1 VIALLSTPRP
11 VFLHCCNASLHHNQS
26 NGLTALHT
34 ANHSP
39 IASHRIQDTTPHSEP
54 LAPFSNKQPNRGWR
68 PFTTCALLQTTT
80 CNAGGLASPFGI
92 MGTRGI
98 AQVAP
103 TAGQIALNA
112 YIYGY
117 GGHSLVT
124 PHTALK
130 QLWWTDDR
138 IDAKVTRAF
147 VVSKLRGEER
157 GFLDR
162 PLAFGEGLTDD
173 TYMEWILE
181 RAKRLFLILT
191 EIGVPD
197 QIFGCIDDSWDDDD
211 LPVPLENVQSLELAY
226 EEDEALNKKFYD
238 MQFVY
243 LLRELQRGA
252 HIDYGRK
259 EHIPMEYVN
268 TLPPAVSLQAWDRV
282 HFPERPDEIFV
293 RRKFPLNDK
302 ETGLKHHKAFLKDV
316 RKAQSLCHEHVAS
329 AWATYT
335 SENSGF
341 VLSDFVSEHTLRT
354 FIDHRTP
361 MQFVRVPL
369 HERPTILLEWM
380 HCLADALAFMHNHGS
395 AHTAIRPSNILIDR
409 GNRIAF
415 AEVGSLRTFQQGKKA
430 SKAEA
435 YDYAAPESQICR
447 DSVIVVSSPPISSK
461 GAFSRIRKMSSGASS
476 SSSNPSSSTGSSTR
490 SNSFCATAN
499 TTPVTPSFSRRS
511 NSITSLASTISPFR
525 NFSRHLSSPTSPFA
539 PSISM
544 NPPPSPT
551 STITSRVLPKPT
563 VLDPSTLR
571 DLPMATPE
579 MSDIFSLACIYLD
592 LLTFLLRGKTTDF
605 VKFRSQCSTPTHSYD
620 SQTSGNLASSK
631 TSIYSNSNSNN
642 NSPPQQQSRSR
653 AHKPRPDASFHALD
667 PSRLDAWLSHLRAE
681 SSKRPEAIF
690 RCVPE
695 LLRLCKRM
703 MAQNAT
709 VRPTALQVRDVV
721 QVVLEADGNGNTR
734 RLCCAGR
741 VWDAEGLGLADLGV
755 SSGGVGGSAKRER
768 ERVQSCLMGLAQGQD
783 GRASALS
790 QRGGYGFGDESGGQ
804 EEEEEAEGGAAEA
817 PDVPRERRT
826 GSFSGSMSK
835 GWKKAF
841 GRMR

>member
-1 VIALLSTPRP
+1 
-11 VFLHCCNASLHHNQS
+11 
-26 NGLTALHT
+26 
-34 ANHSP
+34 
-39 IASHRIQDTTPHSEP
+39 
-54 LAPFSNKQPNRGWR
+54 
-68 PFTTCALLQTTT
+68 
-80 CNAGGLASPFGI
+80 
-92 MGTRGI
+92 MGTRTL

-124 PHTALK
+124 PHAALK
-130 QLWWTDDR
+130 QLWWTDER
-138 IDAKVTRAF
+138 IEAKVTRAF

-243 LLRELQRGA
+243 LLRELQQGA

-316 RKAQSLCHEHVAS
+316 RKAQSLSHEHIAS
-329 AWATYT
+329 AWASYT
-335 SENSGF
+335 SEDSGY

-380 HCLADALAFMHNHGS
+380 HCLADALAYMHSHGS

-409 GNRIAF
+409 NNRIAF

-447 DSVIVVSSPPISSK
+447 ESVIVVSSPPISSK
-461 GAFSRIRKMSSGASS
+461 GAFSRIRKMSSGTSS
-476 SSSNPSSSTGSSTR
+476 SSSRSSSSTGSSTR

-499 TTPVTPSFSRRS
+499 TTPVTPSFSRRN

-525 NFSRHLSSPTSPFA
+525 NFSRHLSTPSSPTSPFT
-539 PSISM
+539 PSLH
-544 NPPPSPT
+544 PPPSPT

-571 DLPMATPE
+571 DLPIATPE
-579 MSDIFSLACIYLD
+579 MSDIFSLACVYLD
-592 LLTFLLRGKTTDF
+592 LLTFLLRGKITDF
-605 VKFRSQCSTPTHSYD
+605 VKFRSQCSAPTHSYD
-620 SQTSGNLASSK
+620 SQPGNLASSK
-631 TSIYSNSNSNN
+631 TSIYSNSN
-642 NSPPQQQSRSR
+642 NSPPQQSRSR
-653 AHKPRPDASFHALD
+653 SHKPRPDASFHALD

-721 QVVLEADGNGNTR
+721 KVVLEADGNGSTR
-734 RLCCAGR
+734 RLCCVGR
-741 VWDAEGLGLADLGV
+741 VWDAEDEELFDVQV
-755 SSGGVGGSAKRER
+755 SEASGKAKRER
-768 ERVQSCLMGLAQGQD
+768 ERVQSCLMGLAQQQD

-790 QRGGYGFGDESGGQ
+790 QGGGYGFGNEEGEVD
-804 EEEEEAEGGAAEA
+804 EEEEEEVEGGAAEA

-826 GSFSGSMSK
+826 GSFSDSMSK

-841 GRMR
+841 SRMK

>member
-1 VIALLSTPRP
+1 
-11 VFLHCCNASLHHNQS
+11 
-26 NGLTALHT
+26 
-34 ANHSP
+34 
-39 IASHRIQDTTPHSEP
+39 
-54 LAPFSNKQPNRGWR
+54 
-68 PFTTCALLQTTT
+68 
-80 CNAGGLASPFGI
+80 
-92 MGTRGI
+92 MGTRTL

-124 PHTALK
+124 PHAALK
-130 QLWWTDDR
+130 QLWWTDER
-138 IDAKVTRAF
+138 IEAKVTRAF

-211 LPVPLENVQSLELAY
+211 LPIPLENVQSLELAY
-226 EEDEALNKKFYD
+226 EEDEELNKKFYD

-302 ETGLKHHKAFLKDV
+302 EEKGLKHHKAFLKDV
-316 RKAQSLCHEHVAS
+316 RKAQSIRHVHIAS
-329 AWATYT
+329 AWASYT
-335 SENSGF
+335 SENSGY

-380 HCLADALAFMHNHGS
+380 HCLADALAFMHSHGS

-409 GNRIAF
+409 NNRIAF

-447 DSVIVVSSPPISSK
+447 ESVIVVSSPPVSSK
-461 GAFSRIRKMSSGASS
+461 SAFSRIRKMSSGTSS
-476 SSSNPSSSTGSSTR
+476 SSSRSSSSTGSSTR
-490 SNSFCATAN
+490 SNSFCTTAN

-525 NFSRHLSSPTSPFA
+525 NFSRHLGSPTSPSSPFA
-539 PSISM
+539 PSIH
-544 NPPPSPT
+544 PPPSPT
-551 STITSRVLPKPT
+551 STITSRVILPKPT
-563 VLDPSTLR
+563 VIDPSTLR
-571 DLPMATPE
+571 DLPVATPE
-579 MSDIFSLACIYLD
+579 MSDIFSLACVYLD
-592 LLTFLLRGKTTDF
+592 LITFLLRGKITDF
-605 VKFRSQCSTPTHSYD
+605 VKFRSQCSAPTHSYD
-620 SQTSGNLASSK
+620 SQPGNLTSSK
-631 TSIYSNSNSNN
+631 TSIYSSSN
-642 NSPPQQQSRSR
+642 NSPPQQQQFRPR

-681 SSKRPEAIF
+681 SSKRPEEVF

-721 QVVLEADGNGNTR
+721 QVVIEADGNGNTR

-741 VWDAEGLGLADLGV
+741 AWDAEEEEMSDVGI
-755 SSGGVGGSAKRER
+755 SGGVSGSVKRER
-768 ERVQSCLMGLAQGQD
+768 ERVQSCLMGLAQQQD

-790 QRGGYGFGDESGGQ
+790 QGGGYEFGNEEGEQ
-804 EEEEEAEGGAAEA
+804 YEEEEEEAEGGAAEA
-817 PDVPRERRT
+817 PDVPRERERM
-826 GSFSGSMSK
+826 GSSLSGSVSK

>member
-1 VIALLSTPRP
+1 
-11 VFLHCCNASLHHNQS
+11 
-26 NGLTALHT
+26 
-34 ANHSP
+34 
-39 IASHRIQDTTPHSEP
+39 
-54 LAPFSNKQPNRGWR
+54 
-68 PFTTCALLQTTT
+68 
-80 CNAGGLASPFGI
+80 

-103 TAGQIALNA
+103 TAGQVALNA

-124 PHTALK
+124 PHAALK

-226 EEDEALNKKFYD
+226 EEDEVLNKKFYD

-252 HIDYGRK
+252 HIDYGPK

-282 HFPERPDEIFV
+282 HFPEQPDEIFV

-316 RKAQSLCHEHVAS
+316 RKAQSFRHEHVAS
-329 AWATYT
+329 AWASYT
-335 SENSGF
+335 SENSGY

-361 MQFVRVPL
+361 MQFVRVPT

-380 HCLADALAFMHNHGS
+380 HCLADALAFMHSRGS

-409 GNRIAF
+409 SNRIAF
-415 AEVGSLRTFQQGKKA
+415 AGVGSLRTFQQGKKA
-430 SKAEA
+430 SKSEA

-447 DSVIVVSSPPISSK
+447 ESIIVVSSPPISSK
-461 GAFSRIRKMSSGASS
+461 GAFSRIRKMSSGTSS
-476 SSSNPSSSTGSSTR
+476 SSSNSSSSTGSSTR
-490 SNSFCATAN
+490 SNSFCTTAN

-525 NFSRHLSSPTSPFA
+525 NFSRHLSSPTSPSA
-539 PSISM
+539 PSI
-544 NPPPSPT
+544 NPPLSPT
-551 STITSRVLPKPT
+551 STIISRVLPKPT
-563 VLDPSTLR
+563 ILDPSTLR
-571 DLPMATPE
+571 DLPIATPE

-592 LLTFLLRGKTTDF
+592 LITFLLRGKTTDF
-605 VKFRSQCSTPTHSYD
+605 VKFRSQCSAPTHSYD
-620 SQTSGNLASSK
+620 SQPGSNLASSK

-642 NSPPQQQSRSR
+642 SPPQQQQSRSR
-653 AHKPRPDASFHALD
+653 SHNKPRPDASFHALD

-709 VRPTALQVRDVV
+709 VRPNALQVRDIV

-734 RLCCAGR
+734 KLCCAGR
-741 VWDAEGLGLADLGV
+741 TWGEEGEEPADLRV
-755 SSGGVGGSAKRER
+755 SGGVSGSVKRER
-768 ERVQSCLMGLAQGQD
+768 ERVQSCLMGLAQQQD

-790 QRGGYGFGDESGGQ
+790 QSQGRGYGFGNERG
-804 EEEEEAEGGAAEA
+804 EEEEEEEEEEEGGAAEA

>member
-1 VIALLSTPRP
+1 
-11 VFLHCCNASLHHNQS
+11 
-26 NGLTALHT
+26 
-34 ANHSP
+34 
-39 IASHRIQDTTPHSEP
+39 
-54 LAPFSNKQPNRGWR
+54 
-68 PFTTCALLQTTT
+68 
-80 CNAGGLASPFGI
+80 
-92 MGTRGI
+92 MGTRTL

-124 PHTALK
+124 PHAALK
-130 QLWWTDDR
+130 QLWWTDER
-138 IDAKVTRAF
+138 IEAKVTRAF

-197 QIFGCIDDSWDDDD
+197 QVFGCIDDSWDDDD
-211 LPVPLENVQSLELAY
+211 LPIPLENVQSLELAY
-226 EEDEALNKKFYD
+226 EEDEELNKKFYD

-302 ETGLKHHKAFLKDV
+302 EEKGLKHHKAFLKDV
-316 RKAQSLCHEHVAS
+316 RKAQSLRHVHIAS
-329 AWATYT
+329 AWASYT
-335 SENSGF
+335 SENSGY

-369 HERPTILLEWM
+369 HERPTILLEWI
-380 HCLADALAFMHNHGS
+380 HCLADALAFMHSHGS

-409 GNRIAF
+409 NNRIAF

-447 DSVIVVSSPPISSK
+447 ESVIVVSSPPVSSK
-461 GAFSRIRKMSSGASS
+461 SAFSRIRKMSSGTSS
-476 SSSNPSSSTGSSTR
+476 SSSRSSSSTDSSTR
-490 SNSFCATAN
+490 SNSFCTTAN
-499 TTPVTPSFSRRS
+499 TTPVTPFFSRRS

-525 NFSRHLSSPTSPFA
+525 NFSRHLGSPTSPTSPFA
-539 PSISM
+539 PSIH
-544 NPPPSPT
+544 PPPSPT
-551 STITSRVLPKPT
+551 STITSRVILPKPT
-563 VLDPSTLR
+563 VIDLSTLR
-571 DLPMATPE
+571 DLPVATPE
-579 MSDIFSLACIYLD
+579 MSDIFSLACVYLD
-592 LLTFLLRGKTTDF
+592 LITFLLRGKITDF
-605 VKFRSQCSTPTHSYD
+605 VKFRSQCSAPTHSYD
-620 SQTSGNLASSK
+620 SQPGNLTSSK
-631 TSIYSNSNSNN
+631 ISIYSSSNN
-642 NSPPQQQSRSR
+642 IPPQQQQFRPR

-681 SSKRPEAIF
+681 SSKRPEEVF

-709 VRPTALQVRDVV
+709 VRPTALQVRDVL
-721 QVVLEADGNGNTR
+721 QVVIEADGNGNTR

-741 VWDAEGLGLADLGV
+741 TWDAEEEEMSDV
-755 SSGGVGGSAKRER
+755 RISGGFSGSVKRER
-768 ERVQSCLMGLAQGQD
+768 ERVQSCLMGLAQQQD

-790 QRGGYGFGDESGGQ
+790 QGGGYGFGSEEGEQ
-804 EEEEEAEGGAAEA
+804 YEEEEEAESGAAEA
-817 PDVPRERRT
+817 PDVPRERERT
-826 GSFSGSMSK
+826 GSSLSGSVSK